1 MFNLNNIQF
10 YSMLV
15 SLERGVGGETFHT
28 FTFVSLSIQPVA
40 LSKKCT
46 GKLFFLSTKSNT
58 TIKLTSITTNYKK
71 ATGTSLTNEKL
82 SLWSPLTVN
91 FKE

>member
-1 MFNLNNIQF
+1 MLNLNNTQF

-15 SLERGVGGETFHT
+15 SLGWGMVGESFHT

-58 TIKLTSITTNYKK
+58 TIKLTLITTNYKK
-71 ATGTSLTNEKL
+71 ATVTSLTKEKL
-82 SLWSPLTVN
+82 SLWIPLTVK